1 MIAMQYTFVL
11 PADYDMTVIER
22 RIADK
27 GHLLDGFPG
36 LLFKAYLSADT
47 RQMTRAGGA
56 AGDNLYAPFYLW
68 GDSEG
73 MNAFLCGAGFAGVTR
88 AFGWPSVKTWSVWH
102 ASVGPDAALARYA
115 TRETVALAP
124 HTALGALRDAEIA
137 AARTAG
143 ERAGALAVVVGFE
156 PTSWTLVRFC
166 LWREMPASG
175 AWSASDQLY
184 RVGHISLAAPGGS

>member
-1 MIAMQYTFVL
+1 MIAMQYSFAL
-11 PADYDMTVIER
+11 PADYDMAVIER

-47 RQMTRAGGA
+47 RQTPR

-68 GDSEG
+68 SDSEG
-73 MNAFLCGAGFAGVTR
+73 MNAFLCGAGFAGVAR

-137 AARTAG
+137 AARAAG
-143 ERAGALAVVVGFE
+143 EGGGALAVVVGFE

-166 LWREMPASG
+166 LWRDAPAGDAWSG
-175 AWSASDQLY
+175 AAQCY
-184 RVGHISLAAPGGS
+184 QVGHVSLAAPG